1 MNEKFHVRLNC
12 FNIAYYT
19 ILAMH
24 KKPIANRDNAM
35 PRKKD
40 DALLKAAFE
49 ELFPYLLRF
58 CFPDADKVFDF
69 RKGFVFLDKELT
81 ELFPELKKQGG
92 SRFVDMLVKTFLKNG
107 KEEWILV
114 HIEIQGSSVKGFPKR
129 MFQYWYRI
137 YDRYGVDIT
146 ALAIFTGN
154 KRQQHPHIFHK
165 TFMGTEITY
174 RYNAY
179 HIFDHSEAE
188 LLAMD
193 NPFALIVLAAQ
204 KALLQGKVAEEELA
218 SHRLTVARA
227 LIQSKKFSHN
237 KIKRLLL
244 FLKNFIYVGN
254 EEINRKFDN
263 QIEQLTGGKITM
275 GIIET
280 IKKIEREEGIE
291 IGMKKG
297 IEKGIEK
304 GMERGIEKGKQEV
317 IENLIIKLG
326 LSDKQVADVTEM
338 PVSFVKKIRAALKKK
353 K

>member
-1 MNEKFHVRLNC
+1 MANPN
-12 FNIAYYT
+12 NT
-19 ILAMH
+19 I
-24 KKPIANRDNAM
+24 

-40 DALLKAAFE
+40 DVLLKAAFE
-49 ELFPYLLRF
+49 EIFPHLLRF

-114 HIEIQGSSVKGFPKR
+114 HIEIQGGSTKGFPKR

-137 YDRYGVDIT
+137 YDRYGVDII

-154 KRQQHPHIFHK
+154 KRQQHPDTFHK
-165 TFMGTEITY
+165 IFMGTEITY

-193 NPFALIVLAAQ
+193 NPFALIVMAAQ
-204 KALLQGKVAEEELA
+204 KALLQGKVPEEELA
-218 SHRLTVARA
+218 GHRLTVARA
-227 LIQSKKFSHN
+227 LIQSNKFSH
-237 KIKRLLL
+237 KRIEKLLF

-254 EEINRKFDN
+254 EEINRKFDE
-263 QIEQLTGGKITM
+263 QIEQLTGRAITM

-280 IKKIEREEGIE
+280 IKKIEREEGFEMGMEKGREKGIE
-291 IGMKKG
+291 EGMEKG

-304 GMERGIEKGKQEV
+304 GKREV

-326 LSDKQVADVTEM
+326 LSDKQVADIAEM
-338 PVSFVKKIRAALKKK
+338 PVSFVKKVRVSLKKRK
-353 K
+353 

>member
-1 MNEKFHVRLNC
+1 MN
-12 FNIAYYT
+12 
-19 ILAMH
+19 
-24 KKPIANRDNAM
+24 KKPIANHNDAM

-58 CFPDADKVFDF
+58 CFPNADKVFNL
-69 RKGFVFLDKELT
+69 RKSFVFLDKELT

-92 SRFVDMLVKTFLKNG
+92 SRFVDMLVKAFLKNG

-114 HIEIQGSSVKGFPKR
+114 HIEIQGGSTKNFPKR

-154 KRQQHPHIFHK
+154 KRQQHSDMFHK

-179 HIFDHSEAE
+179 HIFNHSEAE

-204 KALLQGKVAEEELA
+204 KALLQGKVPEELLA
-218 SHRLTVARA
+218 DQRLAVARA
-227 LIQSKKFSHN
+227 LIQSKKFSHK
-237 KIKRLLL
+237 KIEKLLV
-244 FLKNFIYVGN
+244 FLKNFIYIRN
-254 EEINRKFDN
+254 DEINRKFDT
-263 QIEQLTGGKITM
+263 QIEQLTGGTVTM

-297 IEKGIEK
+297 IEKGIQKGMEK
-304 GMERGIEKGKQEV
+304 GMEQGKQDV
-317 IENLIIKLG
+317 IENLITKLG
-326 LSDKQVADVTEM
+326 LSDKQVADIAEV
-338 PVSFVKKIRAALKKK
+338 PVSFVKKIRAALKKNK
-353 K
+353 

>member
-1 MNEKFHVRLNC
+1 MSKNTMADHD
-12 FNIAYYT
+12 NI
-19 ILAMH
+19 
-24 KKPIANRDNAM
+24 K

-40 DALLKAAFE
+40 DPLLKAAFE
-49 ELFPYLLRF
+49 ELFPHLLRF

-81 ELFPELKKQGG
+81 ELFPELRKEGG

-114 HIEIQGSSVKGFPKR
+114 HIEIQGGSTKDFPRR

-146 ALAIFTGN
+146 ALAIFTGS
-154 KRQQHPHIFHK
+154 KRQEHPHTFHK

-179 HIFDHSEAE
+179 HIFDHSESE

-204 KALLQGKVAEEELA
+204 KALLQGKVPEEELA
-218 SHRLTVARA
+218 RHRLTVARA
-227 LIQSKKFSHN
+227 LIQSKKFSH
-237 KIKRLLL
+237 KRIEKLLL
-244 FLKNFIYVGN
+244 FLKNFLYIGN
-254 EEINRKFDN
+254 EEINRKFDK
-263 QIEQLTGGKITM
+263 QIEQLTGGAITM

-291 IGMKKG
+291 IGKEQVVKNLLTA
-297 IEKGIEK
+297 
-304 GMERGIEKGKQEV
+304 GKFSISE
-317 IENLIIKLG
+317 IAG
-326 LSDKQVADVTEM
+326 FAGVTEA
-338 PVSFVKKIRAALKKK
+338 FVKKVRAALK
-353 K
+353 